1 MKESFP
7 HQAYTKLSA
16 AYAAAIDTKPH
27 NAFYDRP
34 AVKSLVGSLGGRHIL
49 DAGCGTGA
57 YTQWLLQ
64 EGARVVALDAN
75 EAMLAHARDRIGDK
89 ADFVQANLE
98 EPMHFLQSSPFDG
111 ILSALTITYC
121 KDLLP
126 VFTEFSRVLKP
137 QGWLVFSTEHPFF
150 AYRNNNLQSYYET
163 QELHIPWKGFSVEV
177 VMDSYYHSLS
187 AITEALS
194 SSGFLIERIIEP
206 YPAKEFE
213 AADPKGYEKLMKF
226 PLFLFVRAIRR

>member
-1 MKESFP
+1 
-7 HQAYTKLSA
+7 
-16 AYAAAIDTKPH
+16 
-27 NAFYDRP
+27 
-34 AVKSLVGSLGGRHIL
+34 
-49 DAGCGTGA
+49 
-57 YTQWLLQ
+57 
-64 EGARVVALDAN
+64 
-75 EAMLAHARDRIGDK
+75 MLAHARDRIGDK

-163 QELHIPWKGFSVEV
+163 QELHIP
-177 VMDSYYHSLS
+177 
-187 AITEALS
+187 
-194 SSGFLIERIIEP
+194 
-206 YPAKEFE
+206 
-213 AADPKGYEKLMKF
+213 
-226 PLFLFVRAIRR
+226 